1 MSIVQI
7 AKRIASLGRDVARDA
22 VEHNAE
28 FIEQVAQRIED
39 VKQQEIPKISQE
51 IRNARV
57 IGEMA
62 VKIGTQRVQKFVD
75 EFNNDSATVFENV
88 PKIIFSCTQI
98 CK

>member
-7 AKRIASLGRDVARDA
+7 AKRIASLGRDLARDA

-28 FIEQVAQRIED
+28 FIEQVAQRVEE
-39 VKQQEIPKISQE
+39 VKQKEMPKISQE

-62 VKIGTQRVQKFVD
+62 VKIGTQRVQKLVD
-75 EFNNDSATVFENV
+75 EFNNDTATDKPNEH
-88 PKIIFSCTQI
+88 
-98 CK
+98 

>member
-28 FIEQVAQRIED
+28 FIEQVSQRIED
-39 VKQQEIPKISQE
+39 VKQQEMPKIRQE

-75 EFNNDSATVFENV
+75 EFNNDSATDTPNEH
-88 PKIIFSCTQI
+88 
-98 CK
+98 

>member
-1 MSIVQI
+1 MSIIQI

-22 VEHNAE
+22 VDHNAE
-28 FIEQVAQRIED
+28 FIEQVAQCVEQIKE
-39 VKQQEIPKISQE
+39 QEMSKISQE

-75 EFNNDSATVFENV
+75 DFNNDPATDKPDEH
-88 PKIIFSCTQI
+88 
-98 CK
+98 